1 MYHVL
6 RKSDERRI
14 FRPVETT
21 FDFWRHIS
29 SHHLSQYFHTITPT
43 MPHLTNVQQF
53 PPFETARR
61 QLQLIGRVD
70 DAVWRHR
77 LRQEQSQCYLRSSK
91 LDLGSTTM
99 IDIERIARWPKNSRS
114 RDDNHYFV
122 FVDYVREII
131 QKLLQS
137 VSEAQRRISRE
148 REYPVDADDDDMPLL
163 EESQWQGL

>member
-1 MYHVL
+1 M
-6 RKSDERRI
+6 
-14 FRPVETT
+14 
-21 FDFWRHIS
+21 
-29 SHHLSQYFHTITPT
+29 
-43 MPHLTNVQQF
+43 
-53 PPFETARR
+53 
-61 QLQLIGRVD
+61 
-70 DAVWRHR
+70 
-77 LRQEQSQCYLRSSK
+77 
-91 LDLGSTTM
+91 DLGSTTV

-148 REYPVDADDDDMPLL
+148 REYPVDDDDDDDDDDMPLL